1 MDILDIII
9 HLGGAI
15 WVLFFGLALTLLS
28 FDKFSGNFDDIKGLN
43 FIFGIILFLYG
54 ISLALDLF
62 EELGFVI

>member
-9 HLGGAI
+9 HLGVII
-15 WVLFFGLALTLLS
+15 WVLFFGLGMILFS
-28 FDKFSGNFDDIKGLN
+28 FDKYAFNMDEGHIFSL
-43 FIFGIILFLYG
+43 IFGVILFLYG